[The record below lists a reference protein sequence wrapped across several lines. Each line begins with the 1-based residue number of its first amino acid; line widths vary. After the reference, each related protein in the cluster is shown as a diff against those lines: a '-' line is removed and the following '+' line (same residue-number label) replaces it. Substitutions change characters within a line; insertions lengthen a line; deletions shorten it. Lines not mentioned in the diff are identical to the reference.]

1 MFGMKY
7 SQLLR
12 ENRRL
17 GESLA
22 AAASPRYRVAL
33 LSNTTMAQATELVE
47 YALREGGVN
56 ASVEIGGF
64 DNIAQ
69 ESARLADVDLVV
81 IAWEVASVIDGFHYR
96 AATMDEAALEGVLAR
111 FRQEVSVAFAQLAAT
126 PLVIVNTVSALPFS
140 QASLRDDVLD
150 HFCACAN
157 TLLRELAP
165 RHCVLL
171 DIDKVYAGLSI
182 ERSIDRRLFRTSRS
196 LYTLDFLAAWA
207 DRLRPCVMSA
217 TGRAKKALV
226 FDCDNTLWKG
236 VLGEDGFDGIEMSPD
251 TPDGR
256 VFAEVQARALALQR
270 NGVLLALNTKNNPD
284 DIDEVLSRHPAM
296 QLRPDTL
303 AGKRVNWTDKVANLR
318 SLAEAWNIGLDSI
331 VFVDDSSLEVDL
343 VRRML
348 PEVTVVQVPERLDDY
363 PALMARTA
371 TLFFQLSA
379 SREDARKTAMYRE
392 EAERKAL
399 QETATDLDAYVRSL
413 GLTLSVHE
421 NRAELA
427 PRIAQ
432 MTQKTNQFNLTT
444 RRYTEAD
451 IVRILA
457 DGMHRVL
464 AIGVADR
471 FGDYGISGLCIV
483 RDDRDRATS
492 TIDTF
497 LLSCRV
503 LGRRVEQAFIGW
515 LAETL
520 RRDGIARIEASY
532 VRTPKNAQVA
542 DFFDRVGFLTVSRN
556 DDCHAYT
563 VNLPAPRLPAPDL
576 LPVTTPGNP
585 GDASTAAPMAGATA

>member
-7 SQLLR
+7 TEVLR

-17 GESLA
+17 GGALA

-33 LSNTTMAQATELVE
+33 LSNTTLVQAAELIE
-47 YALREGGVN
+47 FALRDGGVN
-56 ASVEIGGF
+56 ASVEIGDF
-64 DNIAQ
+64 DNIVQ
-69 ESARLADVDLVV
+69 ESARFAGADAVV
-81 IAWEVASVIDGFHYR
+81 LAWELASLVDGFHFR
-96 AATMDEAALEGVLAR
+96 AATMQEAELEALLGR
-111 FRQEVSVAFAQLAAT
+111 FRQEVSLAFTQLATT
-126 PLVIVNTVSALPFS
+126 PLVIVNTISALPFS
-140 QASLRDDVLD
+140 SASLRQDALD
-150 HFCACAN
+150 RFCGRAN
-157 TLLRELAP
+157 AILQEAAP
-165 RHCVLL
+165 RHCVLV
-171 DIDKVYAGLSI
+171 DIDKIYAELSV

-207 DRLRPCVMSA
+207 GRLRPCVMSA

-236 VLGEDGFDGIEMSPD
+236 VLGEDGFDGIEMSPE

-256 VFAEVQARALALQR
+256 VFAEVQAQALALQR

-284 DIDEVLSRHPAM
+284 DVEEVLARHPWM
-296 QLRPDTL
+296 QLRPETL
-303 AGKRVNWTDKVANLR
+303 AGRRVNWTDKVANLR
-318 SLAEAWNIGLDSI
+318 SLADAWNIGLDSM

-348 PEVTVVQVPERLDDY
+348 PQVTVVQVPERLDEY
-363 PALMARTA
+363 PAAMARTA
-371 TLFFQLSA
+371 ALFFQLSV
-379 SREDARKTAMYRE
+379 SREDALKTSMYRE

-399 QETATDLDAYVRSL
+399 QESATDLDAYVRSL
-413 GLTLSVHE
+413 GLTLSVHVNPE
-421 NRAELA
+421 GLV

-451 IVRILA
+451 ISRMLA
-457 DGMHRVL
+457 DGVHRVL

-483 RDDRDRATS
+483 RDDRSSATS

-503 LGRRVEQAFIGW
+503 LGRRVEQAVIGW

-520 RRDGIARIEASY
+520 RQDGILRIEASY
-532 VRTPKNAQVA
+532 VQTRKNEQVA
-542 DFFDRVGFLTVSRN
+542 DFFDRMGFQAVSRTN
-556 DDCHAYT
+556 DCHLYAAELPSKA
-563 VNLPAPRLPAPDL
+563 LPAADL
-576 LPVTTPGNP
+576 LPVAVADGTPATG
-585 GDASTAAPMAGATA
+585 AAAPAGAPA